1 MRVLSKWEAVL
12 FLGVGWRQSIMMQPL
27 LHVKEA
33 VRLKQITD
41 FNIQFNEP
49 VQIYDGNDV
58 LTRYLV
64 SMCTRTLRWIIITHA
79 NKL

>member
-1 MRVLSKWEAVL
+1 
-12 FLGVGWRQSIMMQPL
+12 MMQPL